1 MTSLSLY
8 PCLDLL
14 QVFQAMALETGRNP
28 NENLVYNGEFSSLV
42 ENGHVLLLDEP
53 LMIYAQENI
62 QSDCAIVLDPIN
74 NANNQNLNLPEIIF
88 DGNYFQFENL
98 QNGNYGL
105 HENFQYM
112 NERQQVDDGLAV
124 LEILCNNKSTL
135 DQPEFI
141 DVNKL
146 SELNHF
152 ENPKSVDVLCI
163 SDDDDVVFVREY
175 REEKTKEEDEEVDEV
190 VDKIVEDDV
199 SLKKNDKIRRNPIRK
214 ARINSKKL
222 SREHILEEDF
232 ALLDTSDE
240 EKKDEEKE
248 NKVSVY
254 CIIPKILTISS

>member
-1 MTSLSLY
+1 
-8 PCLDLL
+8 
-14 QVFQAMALETGRNP
+14 MALETGINP
-28 NENLVYNGEFSSLV
+28 NENLVYNGEFSNLV

-53 LMIYAQENI
+53 LMIYTQENI
-62 QSDCAIVLDPIN
+62 QSDCAIVLDPIS

-88 DGNYFQFENL
+88 DGDYFQFENL

-124 LEILCNNKSTL
+124 LEILCNNKSAH

-152 ENPKSVDVLCI
+152 ENPESVDVLCI

-175 REEKTKEEDEEVDEV
+175 REEKTEEVDKEVEV
-190 VDKIVEDDV
+190 VDKTVRDNV
-199 SLKKNDKIRRNPIRK
+199 SPKSNNRIRRNPVRK
-214 ARINSKKL
+214 ARINSKKF

-240 EKKDEEKE
+240 EKKEEEKE

-254 CIIPKILTISS
+254 CVPPNVPIILLQIFAQTYENKLKN